1 MTLGARV
8 NQFVNQ
14 GHLGTGWSLVNRLT
28 GQDLQLDFLFE
39 SFSIYARLFWGL
51 CGQVKAEVLK
61 PLHDHRICFWTL
73 PSSPMKWCIYRLL
86 RPKDHKVAWKQNEA
100 HLFPAVIAH
109 LFFMWCSAAVAL
121 WEVYAVT
128 CFDAI
133 AVSGPSGQGE
143 IWSNR
148 RTYKVLWNQTLTES
162 HRTYRSLYHLKGCD
176 SSHLHSPHWI
186 LKAHWPRFFPGVQRP
201 SVKIAWVDLNSKD
214 YIYIW

>member
-1 MTLGARV
+1 MPPLFELPQPIKAHGVTLGVRLK
-8 NQFVNQ
+8 QFVNQ
-14 GHLGTGWSLVNRLT
+14 GHLGNRMIIGEPT
-28 GQDLQLDFLFE
+28 HWPRSSIGFPV
-39 SFSIYARLFWGL
+39 SIYARLFWGL

-109 LFFMWCSAAVAL
+109 PFFMWCSAAVAL

-162 HRTYRSLYHLKGCD
+162 KG
-176 SSHLHSPHWI
+176 
-186 LKAHWPRFFPGVQRP
+186 F
-201 SVKIAWVDLNSKD
+201 
-214 YIYIW
+214 YIGPTEAYTT